1 MPAYPIHTASI
12 LRPDR
17 LLLVLAVS
25 LALGLTG
32 CGGGDDQG
40 DESTSDDES
49 TETADAKEKDGNGED
64 ENKVQP
70 VPVEVAAATTR
81 RISASYSGTANLE
94 VPADAQVVA
103 KTSGV
108 LLRVLV
114 EEGDMVQ
121 AGQTL
126 AQIDPERMRLEV
138 ARAEATMRR
147 LQSNYRRSQELFER
161 KLVSADANDQ
171 LRFEFEAA
179 KAAFDLARLELR
191 HTTITAPI
199 SGVIAQRMAK
209 PGNLIPLNAPVYRI
223 VDNSHLEAVLNVP
236 ERELATMKVGLPIR
250 MLVDALAGK
259 VFEGEVGR
267 ISPVVDAQTGTFR
280 VVGEF
285 RGQEMLRPGMF
296 GRLNIVYDERESALT
311 VPRIAL
317 VEGSG
322 ESAVFVVEDG
332 KAVRRVLQLGYVNG
346 EYAEVLSGLTAGEQ
360 VITRGRIAVRDGAP
374 VEVLTPTGSDTP
386 AATAA
391 GAVAAAR

>member
-1 MPAYPIHTASI
+1 LAI
-12 LRPDR
+12 L
-17 LLLVLAVS
+17 
-25 LALGLTG
+25 LGLSG
-32 CGGGDDQG
+32 CGGRGGADG
-40 DESTSDDES
+40 EGSDDA
-49 TETADAKEKDGNGED
+49 ADASSDAAEGGKPGERKA
-64 ENKVQP
+64 EA
-70 VPVEVAAATTR
+70 VPVEVAPAATR
-81 RISASYSGTANLE
+81 RIAASYSGTANLE

-108 LLRVLV
+108 LLRVMV
-114 EEGDMVQ
+114 EEGDTVQ

-126 AQIDPERMRLEV
+126 AQIDPERARLEV

-147 LQSNYRRSQELFER
+147 LQANYERSKELFER

-179 KAAFDLARLELR
+179 KAAWELAKLELSY
-191 HTTITAPI
+191 TTITAPI
-199 SGVIAQRMAK
+199 SGVIAERMAK

-236 ERELATMKVGLPIR
+236 EREMATMKAGLPIR
-250 MLVDALAGK
+250 MMVDALAGK
-259 VFEGEVGR
+259 VFEGTVGR

-285 RGQEMLRPGMF
+285 RGQALLRPGMF
-296 GRLNIVYDERESALT
+296 GRLSIVYDERASALT

-322 ESAVFVVEDG
+322 ETAVFVVEDG
-332 KAVRRVLQLGYVNG
+332 KAVRRVLRLGYVNG
-346 EYAEVLSGLTAGEQ
+346 EFAEVLEGLEAGEQ
-360 VITRGRIAVRDGAP
+360 VITQGRVAVRDGAP
-374 VEVLTPTGSDTP
+374 VEVLAP
-386 AATAA
+386 ATADDAPAAA

>member
-1 MPAYPIHTASI
+1 MPVPTS
-12 LRPDR
+12 RSR
-17 LLLVLAVS
+17 S
-25 LALGLTG
+25 SLGLPIAAVGLAILLGLSG
-32 CGGGDDQG
+32 CGGRGGADG
-40 DESTSDDES
+40 EGADEA
-49 TETADAKEKDGNGED
+49 ADASSDAAEGGKPGERKA
-64 ENKVQP
+64 EA
-70 VPVEVAAATTR
+70 VPVEVAPAATR
-81 RISASYSGTANLE
+81 RIAASYSGTANLE

-108 LLRVLV
+108 LLRVMV
-114 EEGDMVQ
+114 EEGDTVQ

-126 AQIDPERMRLEV
+126 AQIDPERARLEV

-147 LQSNYRRSQELFER
+147 LQANYERSKELFER

-179 KAAFDLARLELR
+179 KAAWELAKLELSY
-191 HTTITAPI
+191 TTITAPI
-199 SGVIAQRMAK
+199 SGVIAERMAK

-236 ERELATMKVGLPIR
+236 EREMATMKAGLPIR
-250 MLVDALAGK
+250 MMVDALAGK
-259 VFEGEVGR
+259 VFEGTVGR

-285 RGQEMLRPGMF
+285 RGQALLRPGMF
-296 GRLNIVYDERESALT
+296 GRLSIVYDERAAALT

-322 ESAVFVVEDG
+322 ETAVFVVEDG
-332 KAVRRVLQLGYVNG
+332 KAVRRVLRLGYVNG
-346 EYAEVLSGLTAGEQ
+346 EFAEVLEGLEAGEQ
-360 VITRGRIAVRDGAP
+360 VITQGRVAVRDGAP
-374 VEVLTPTGSDTP
+374 VEVLAP
-386 AATAA
+386 ATADDAPAAA

>member
-1 MPAYPIHTASI
+1 MPVPTYRS
-12 LRPDR
+12 R
-17 LLLVLAVS
+17 S
-25 LALGLTG
+25 SLGLPIAAVGLAILLGLSG
-32 CGGGDDQG
+32 CGGRGGADG
-40 DESTSDDES
+40 EGSDDA
-49 TETADAKEKDGNGED
+49 ADASSDAAEGGKPGERKA
-64 ENKVQP
+64 EA
-70 VPVEVAAATTR
+70 VPVEVAPAATR
-81 RISASYSGTANLE
+81 RIAASYSGTANLE

-108 LLRVLV
+108 LLRVMV
-114 EEGDMVQ
+114 EEGDTVQ

-126 AQIDPERMRLEV
+126 AQIDPERARLEV

-147 LQSNYRRSQELFER
+147 LQANYERSKELFER

-179 KAAFDLARLELR
+179 KAAWELAKLELSY
-191 HTTITAPI
+191 TTITAPI
-199 SGVIAQRMAK
+199 SGVIAERMAK

-236 ERELATMKVGLPIR
+236 EREMATMKAGLPIR
-250 MLVDALAGK
+250 MMVDALAGK
-259 VFEGEVGR
+259 VFEGTVGR

-285 RGQEMLRPGMF
+285 RGQALLRPGMF
-296 GRLNIVYDERESALT
+296 GRLSIVYDERAAALT

-322 ESAVFVVEDG
+322 ETAVFVVEDG
-332 KAVRRVLQLGYVNG
+332 KAVRRVLRLGYVNG
-346 EYAEVLSGLTAGEQ
+346 EFAEVLEGLEAGEQ
-360 VITRGRIAVRDGAP
+360 VITQGRVAVRDGAP
-374 VEVLTPTGSDTP
+374 VEVLAP
-386 AATAA
+386 ATADDAPAAA

>member
-1 MPAYPIHTASI
+1 MPASISKDASA
-12 LRPDR
+12 LRSSR
-17 LLLVLAVS
+17 LLAVLA
-25 LALGLTG
+25 LAFALGLSG
-32 CGGGDDQG
+32 CGRGDGNEGDEGDDA
-40 DESTSDDES
+40 SA
-49 TETADAKEKDGNGED
+49 ETADAGKDGEDGKED
-64 ENKVQP
+64 ENKVEP
-70 VPVEVAAATTR
+70 VPVEVAAASTR

-114 EEGDMVQ
+114 EEGDIVQ

-171 LRFEFEAA
+171 LRFEYEAA
-179 KAAFDLARLELR
+179 KAAFDLARLELSY
-191 HTTITAPI
+191 TTITAPI

-209 PGNLIPLNAPVYRI
+209 PGNLIPLNSPVYRI

-236 ERELATMKVGLPIR
+236 ERELATMKAGLPIR
-250 MLVDALAGK
+250 MLVDALSGK

-280 VVGEF
+280 VVGVF

-296 GRLNIVYDERESALT
+296 GRLNIVYDEREAALT

-332 KAVRRVLQLGYVNG
+332 KAVRRVLQLGYING
-346 EYAEVLSGLTAGEQ
+346 EYAEVLGGLEAGEQ
-360 VITRGRIAVRDGAP
+360 VITQGRIAVRDGAP
-374 VEVLTPTGSDTP
+374 VEVLTPAEADAP
-386 AATAA
+386 AAAA
-391 GAVAAAR
+391 ADAVAATR

>member
-1 MPAYPIHTASI
+1 MPTPMPSRAPCFIFS
-12 LRPDR
+12 RR
-17 LLLVLAVS
+17 LPGLVVS
-25 LALGLTG
+25 LALALVLVG
-32 CGGGDDQG
+32 CSRGGEPGAGGEDGDD
-40 DESTSDDES
+40 S
-49 TETADAKEKDGNGED
+49 AKIE
-64 ENKVQP
+64 P
-70 VPVEVAAATTR
+70 VPVEAVAAATR
-81 RISASYSGTANLE
+81 RIAASFSGTANLE
-94 VPADAQVVA
+94 VPGDAQVVA

-114 EEGDMVQ
+114 EEGDTVR
-121 AGQTL
+121 AGQAL

-147 LQSNYRRSQELFER
+147 LQANYRRSKELFER

-171 LRFEFEAA
+171 LRFEYEAA
-179 KAAFDLARLELR
+179 KAVYQLAKLELG

-199 SGVIAQRMAK
+199 SGVIAERMAK

-236 ERELATMKVGLPIR
+236 ERELATMKAGLPIR
-250 MLVDALAGK
+250 MRVDALAGK
-259 VFEGEVGR
+259 VFEGTVGR

-280 VVGEF
+280 VVGVF
-285 RGQEMLRPGMF
+285 RGQELLRPGMF
-296 GRLNIVYDERESALT
+296 GRLSIVYDERETALT
-311 VPRIAL
+311 VPRAAL

-346 EYAEVLSGLTAGEQ
+346 EFAEVLAGLAAGEQ
-360 VITRGRIAVRDGAP
+360 VITRGRVAVRDGAP
-374 VEVLTPTGSDTP
+374 VEVLAQATTAAPP

-391 GAVAAAR
+391 VVATER